1 MLPSRIT
8 TRETS
13 HGEGTHSSP
22 RPPQLPSAPTPSLQ
36 KSCCSS
42 FLWFVED
49 KCPFIPSPTRLSTH
63 TASVTSP
70 RWAPSPLCTLGEA
83 QGRAALPGCVT
94 CRPGHPPPQR
104 QNLHFNRTS
113 LGSLRRALASLAC
126 GGDGAALGALPGE
139 KPGSPCSP
147 EGVPD
152 SQNGDEVLG
161 EWLKL
166 VKSHQAPVVSNIL
179 RVACSQMP
187 RLHRRW

>member
-113 LGSLRRALASLAC
+113 LGSLRRALWRESRDSPVLPVVQRSRRPRLAWPVPAARVSAQ
-126 GGDGAALGALPGE
+126 GGQRDSFPGRV
-139 KPGSPCSP
+139 GFW
-147 EGVPD
+147 GVP
-152 SQNGDEVLG
+152 
-161 EWLKL
+161 
-166 VKSHQAPVVSNIL
+166 VVAQQVTNPT
-179 RVACSQMP
+179 RVRM
-187 RLHRRW
+187 WMWI